1 MVTMPDKI
9 EELETL
15 VSQVLANQKALE
27 TKNKT
32 LINRVRFLEDTAE
45 KLKQTEAEIKN
56 LREWK
61 KNAQSTLRRLAS
73 KIDKEI
79 EKSKQAQDK
88 IG

>member
-1 MVTMPDKI
+1 MVAMPDKI
-9 EELETL
+9 EELERL
-15 VSQVLANQKALE
+15 VSQVLAKQKALE

-32 LINRVRFLEDTAE
+32 LVNRVRFLEDTAE
-45 KLKQTEAEIKN
+45 RLKQTETEIKN

-61 KNAQSTLRRLAS
+61 KNAQSALRRLAS